1 MRKHHNKLYYG
12 KYRYKTIFKMPGS
25 LMFYPTTDKQ
35 LSWIKKEYPDAPD
48 MNKLADFIMQHR
60 DSMRFRM
67 QDKKAIFYTNE
78 SMSEDLIGSFA
89 DYHVKTEVVD
99 PKFGL
104 TDKNTVGCDRLPHG
118 KYQYQVHLKKDVHKH
133 INETEREALREFI
146 ERNID
151 NCLITNKFVLDFLED
166 RSPHCYHGYFYVQDE
181 KFLTPIYM
189 IAQKGIDK
197 VIKFVEVK

>member
-1 MRKHHNKLYYG
+1 M
-12 KYRYKTIFKMPGS
+12 
-25 LMFYPTTDKQ
+25 
-35 LSWIKKEYPDAPD
+35 
-48 MNKLADFIMQHR
+48 
-60 DSMRFRM
+60 
-67 QDKKAIFYTNE
+67 
-78 SMSEDLIGSFA
+78 
-89 DYHVKTEVVD
+89 D

-104 TDKNTVGCDRLPHG
+104 LEKDSVGCDRLPYG
-118 KYQYQVHLKKDVHKH
+118 KYKYQVHLRKDVHKH
-133 INETEREALREFI
+133 VNETEREALREFI

-197 VIKFVEVK
+197 VIKFVEVKNERNKKTTRA